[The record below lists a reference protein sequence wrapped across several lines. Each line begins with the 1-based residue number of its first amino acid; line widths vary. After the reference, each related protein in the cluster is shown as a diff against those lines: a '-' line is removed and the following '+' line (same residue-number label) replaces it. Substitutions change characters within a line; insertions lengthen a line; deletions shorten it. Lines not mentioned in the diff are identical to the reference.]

1 MIEFSIFVD
10 RKKNSERM
18 IFRIVIDCRAVF
30 EEVCL
35 IHIILYFTEKEIGN
49 VARNRI
55 LRSPRSLNNQGPKLK
70 DLWQIQGKTLRCL
83 EERSLY
89 LSYLEMVPS
98 FEINNLGSVFKQ
110 KFLVHNLTFQKI
122 ENVFHQ
128 PASIGKIVVSI
139 IFVQLGDKDSGFCY

>member
-1 MIEFSIFVD
+1 LNGVVYI
-10 RKKNSERM
+10 
-18 IFRIVIDCRAVF
+18 CP
-30 EEVCL
+30 
-35 IHIILYFTEKEIGN
+35 ILKWFGEPDVEN
-49 VARNRI
+49 F
-55 LRSPRSLNNQGPKLK
+55 
-70 DLWQIQGKTLRCL
+70 
-83 EERSLY
+83 
-89 LSYLEMVPS
+89 PS